1 MVGVEPLGVNTKF
14 QTSTE
19 TKLIPSFDEAVRIG
33 LIKTDGIVLSPL
45 TGSIALK
52 SGILE
57 NDILLS
63 IDGQTIA
70 RPDEMISKV
79 KQSTTALDF
88 VVRGTGGV
96 RHVSVTPQDGKIG
109 SYVGYNV
116 TDIRKDFRYKYGFF
130 QSIQE

>member
-14 QTSTE
+14 QTVTQ

-45 TGSIALK
+45 TGSIAEK

-57 NDILLS
+57 GDILLS
-63 IDGQTIA
+63 IDGRTIA
-70 RPDEMISKV
+70 HPDDMISKV

-88 VVRGTGGV
+88 VVR
-96 RHVSVTPQDGKIG
+96 
-109 SYVGYNV
+109 
-116 TDIRKDFRYKYGFF
+116 
-130 QSIQE
+130 